1 MKRIIQDNNN
11 EIMARCNDP
20 VELGEESLSVDEM
33 QWMRNHQ
40 DEFFYGL
47 GLLDTNE
54 RANHVPRLFVLGADE
69 KGQSKIFDLS
79 QVDIKEGS
87 DEFWKQVQLGN
98 VFAYPAG
105 KDEPVQ
111 IQVGVTEEG
120 SVKLGTSKPVTVENL
135 PEPPVYKLSAWQ
147 KFASWFGFY
156 KKEVHMAK
164 NREEEQISLLSKLK
178 VMQDLRR
185 TTKKELKDQETE
197 KIQEGERILTERKN
211 QQELEALKTK
221 RDKLK
226 LGMKVMTDVY
236 IPQPRFHPELE
247 KINSEPNKKEG
258 LYTKQQFK
266 NLKVYS
272 KKDIDLETIKMGDSG
287 KAVTEEEFASVTM
300 YALWNP
306 KNSMRGYN
314 TMTPDVQ
321 GEKCLTNLGFEKK
334 DIPTLL
340 TARSRS
346 WWTADLFIQPNPR
359 DNEGSYFKDVTN
371 YGRKDAVEAFQAY
384 KKGDKAKLAQI
395 IADGVNLA
403 ADDMKLTDKGGL
415 IDQNYAV
422 IVTSGKLVDLMEKDP
437 ELKELA
443 LQKGMKEDHLKVV
456 EGNRVLH
463 KLSQDAMDAKYEIK
477 KAKIEGRELS
487 PEEKAKYTKAMVKA
501 DIAFRRLNADNEKF
515 APEAEEKVAT
525 IVANAQPVNKYDQL
539 EWNKNPSKRP
549 MPTKEGMKIWLDTA
563 QQCLGSIHKVYRPL
577 PESLGQLS
585 AKKGLEALD
594 KIADQ
599 VVRQE
604 NMAQKS
610 TDWLANEID
619 KPTIDMTK
627 SMANAIQKVA
637 NRNAPVQNEN
647 VQPIEKAKE
656 AAPKKNVKDLANMFE
671 PKKNEGPTA

>member
-20 VELGEESLSVDEM
+20 VELGEESLSVGEM
-33 QWMRNHQ
+33 KYLRDHQ

-47 GLLDTNE
+47 GLLDGKERTNF
-54 RANHVPRLFVLGADE
+54 VPRLFVLGADE

-164 NREEEQISLLSKLK
+164 HREEEQISLLSKLK
-178 VMQDLRR
+178 ILQDLRR

-211 QQELEALKTK
+211 QQELEALKTE
-221 RDKLK
+221 RDRLK

-247 KINSEPNKKEG
+247 KINAEPNKKEG
-258 LYTKQQFK
+258 LYTKKQFDS
-266 NLKVYS
+266 LKVYK
-272 KKDIDLETIKMGDSG
+272 KKDIDLETIKIGDSG
-287 KAVTEEEFASVTM
+287 NAVTEEEFASVTM

-306 KNSMRGYN
+306 KNSIRGYN
-314 TMTPDVQ
+314 KMSPDIH

-340 TARSRS
+340 TSRSRN
-346 WWTADLFIQPNPR
+346 WWTGDLFIQPKPR

-395 IADGVNLA
+395 IADGVNMA
-403 ADDMKLTDKGGL
+403 ADDMKVAEKKLTD
-415 IDQNYAV
+415 QNHAV

-437 ELKELA
+437 DLKALA
-443 LQKGMKEDHLKVV
+443 LEKGMKEDHLKVV

-463 KLSQDAMDAKYEIK
+463 KLSQDAMDAEYEIK

-487 PEEKAKYTKAMVKA
+487 EEEKAKYAKAIVKA
-501 DIAFRRLNADNEKF
+501 DIAARRLDADNAIE
-515 APEAEEKVAT
+515 APEAEEKVAI

-539 EWNKNPSKRP
+539 EWEKDPSKRP
-549 MPTKEGMKIWLDTA
+549 MPTKKGMMIWQDTM
-563 QQCLGSIHKVYRPL
+563 QHCLGSIHKVYRPL

-637 NRNAPVQNEN
+637 NRNAPVQDEN
-647 VQPIEKAKE
+647 VQPVEKTKE
-656 AAPKKNVKDLANMFE
+656 AAPKKSVKDLANMFE